1 MSHKVWDYTVVH
13 PDAIIS
19 DGVVI
24 GSHCYIGGKVM
35 IGENTRIQS
44 HVFIPDGV
52 TIGRD
57 CFIAPSVIFTNDRK
71 PPSHGKGW
79 QKITVGDEA
88 SIGAGA
94 ILIAGVVIGN
104 GAKIAAGAV
113 VTKHIPRGELWG
125 GVPAHNMA
133 SKGFCPHCG
142 NRIK

>member
-1 MSHKVWDYTVVH
+1 MSFKVWEYSVVH
-13 PDAIIS
+13 PEAIIS

-24 GSHCYIGGKVM
+24 GSHCYIGKDVM

-44 HVFIPDGV
+44 HVFIPDGI
-52 TIGRD
+52 TIGKD
-57 CFIAPSVIFTNDRK
+57 CFVAPNVVFTNDRK

-79 QKITVGDEA
+79 QRITVGDGA
-88 SIGAGA
+88 SIGAGS
-94 ILIAGVVIGN
+94 ILIAGVTIGN

-113 VTKHIPRGELWG
+113 VTKHIPAGELWG

-133 SKGFCPHCG
+133 SRGFCPHCG

>member
-1 MSHKVWDYTVVH
+1 MSIKVWDFSVVH
-13 PDAIIS
+13 PKALIS

-24 GSHCYIGGKVM
+24 GSHCYIGGDVM

-44 HVFIPDGV
+44 HVFIPDGI
-52 TIGRD
+52 TIGKN
-57 CFIAPSVIFTNDRK
+57 CFIAPNVTFTNDRK
-71 PPSHGKGW
+71 PPSHGKHW
-79 QKITVGDEA
+79 QRITVGDGA

-94 ILIAGVVIGN
+94 ILIAGVNIGN

-113 VTKHIPRGELWG
+113 VTKHIPAGELWG

-133 SKGFCPHCG
+133 SKGYCPNCG